1 MIVVQDMWQDEIRS
15 MCLGLQKISR
25 TKTVHGSRKNVTV
38 KILIPNMFGIQMVKT
53 CPMVEWLGASV
64 GKPPYLNVALI

>member
-1 MIVVQDMWQDEIRS
+1 MIVVQNMWQDEIRS

-25 TKTVHGSRKNVTV
+25 TKTV

>member
-1 MIVVQDMWQDEIRS
+1 MIVVQNMWQDEIRS

-38 KILIPNMFGIQMVKT
+38 KILIPNMFGIQMVNS
-53 CPMVEWLGASV
+53 CSV
-64 GKPPYLNVALI
+64 FECLVSGSFS